1 MRTTLA
7 RSSSSVSFA
16 FDTCMIGALTIPTP
30 SPVTIAVSG
39 AWSPQPPWDWK
50 GSVTAPEPIVA
61 MTFLRVGDHVEWVR
75 SEKTV
80 HAEMEIRLLLGRYDS
95 KGLDVQACFSVGE
108 NTVRWRTMLDHA
120 NALPSVPGLREI
132 RAGQSFPFCAPF
144 GTPEIALYGLVLLRR
159 QAVSARLGIWH
170 LKAEYSSLVPPPW
183 NRIFTYARAGAF
195 EITDLNVE
203 PDGAANGSQPI
214 RAETNPT
221 SGAAGS
227 RR

>member
-1 MRTTLA
+1 
-7 RSSSSVSFA
+7 
-16 FDTCMIGALTIPTP
+16 MIGALTIPTP
-30 SPVTIAVSG
+30 SLVTITVSG
-39 AWSPQPPWDWK
+39 AWSQQPPWDWK

-61 MTFLRVGDHVEWVR
+61 MTFLRVGNHVEWVR

-120 NALPSVPGLREI
+120 NALPTVPGLRQSP
-132 RAGQSFPFCAPF
+132 AGQSFPFCALF
-144 GTPEIALYGLVLLRR
+144 GTPEIALYALVLLRR

-170 LKAEYSSLVPPPW
+170 LKAEYSSLLPPPW
-183 NRIFTYARAGAF
+183 NRVFTYGRAGAF
-195 EITDLNVE
+195 EMTDLNVE
-203 PDGAANGSQPI
+203 PDGPANGSQPI
-214 RAETNPT
+214 RSETNRT
-221 SGAAGS
+221 SSAADS